1 MNYIIAVGYPLR
13 LFPGEQGTEVE
24 IELLNRTCLLKGVQ
38 AVIWGQLFQV
48 QECPETWMPDILE
61 LYKSGAVVMGE
72 TQEELLLHLLP
83 LHPLRQG
90 FCIQDGVGRTK
101 ICLGG
106 QLFPLSPV
114 QEMLWRDANVRWK

>member
-1 MNYIIAVGYPLR
+1 
-13 LFPGEQGTEVE
+13 
-24 IELLNRTCLLKGVQ
+24 
-38 AVIWGQLFQV
+38 
-48 QECPETWMPDILE
+48 MPDILE

-114 QEMLWRDANVRWK
+114 QEMLWRDANGSVTLQHMLQQNNLLTVTPEDLLHELILLTAADLYYFR